1 MKIER
6 IVIDGFGCHRDLT
19 LSLRGDLNILYGK
32 NESGKSTLLAFIEAI
47 FYGFNDSES
56 APLHQ
61 KRSYWFPWQGAPF
74 GGSLVF
80 TNQGHR
86 FSVLAAWGTSPL
98 DDRISVTEESSGEKV
113 ELPFG
118 KTVGSEYLNLSRMDF
133 ETFVLGLHAG
143 DDESA
148 CLEEPQMELLAKWT
162 ASKAS
167 QSASVTSAEI
177 RLSAMQTAL
186 SEKISRLT
194 QVKATEENRLEK
206 RFKTEE
212 DALKAD
218 ARIALLETQRRE
230 LAKKETAPQSIDAM
244 THAVNLLETQ
254 KKAHHLY
261 HRIEDLRNQYV
272 ETHRFLKLK
281 KRPWT
286 VLLILFMIVSV
297 LVVTA
302 CLLPFE
308 WGLEWLGFNP
318 LSEDTRTLTCVV
330 TCALLFLFSLSL
342 ILVRTG
348 GKGELYALDEKLQ
361 YREQALC
368 ELLSLESSNPDE
380 IADAMDTLDEQCK
393 NATQCLA
400 AIDRDRKDKAELTA
414 KLSALDQKITYDRA
428 QMETLYRFMQNNESP
443 SDMRDRIL
451 STEDKI
457 AQYQRHK
464 MAVALAMDL
473 LARAE
478 KKQQSDL
485 APRLATQSGDMLG
498 NMTSGRY
505 KEVELSR
512 NFEPAVSHQGIVRN
526 GKHYRGATGGQI
538 RLAVKLAELKLLA
551 DAGNPLPLLLD
562 EPFAVYDDDRRRTST
577 ETLLQFAKEN
587 NIQIL
592 ITSSYWG
599 APYNT
604 DYNQYALS
612 I

>member
-19 LSLRGDLNILYGK
+19 LSLRGDLNILCGK

-47 FYGFNDSES
+47 FYGFNDTAS

-74 GGSLVF
+74 GGALVF
-80 TNQGHR
+80 TNQGRR
-86 FSVLAAWGTSPL
+86 FTVLAAWGMSPL

-113 ELPFG
+113 ELSSG
-118 KTVGSEYLNLSRMDF
+118 KTVGSEYLKLSRINF
-133 ETFVLGLHAG
+133 ETFVLGLHIEREDPAY
-143 DDESA
+143 
-148 CLEEPQMELLAKWT
+148 LEVPQMELLAKLT
-162 ASKAS
+162 ASKDT
-167 QSASVTSAEI
+167 QSASASSAEI
-177 RLSAMQTAL
+177 QLSAMQTAL
-186 SEKISRLT
+186 SEQVSQLKQIKSEEETRL
-194 QVKATEENRLEK
+194 QKRLK
-206 RFKTEE
+206 MEE
-212 DALKAD
+212 DALKAE
-218 ARIALLETQRRE
+218 ARIALLETQRKE
-230 LAKKETAPQSIDAM
+230 LSKKETAPQSIDAL

-254 KKAHHLY
+254 KKARHLY
-261 HRIEDLRNQYV
+261 HRIEDLRNQYA
-272 ETHRFLKLK
+272 ETYSFLKSK

-286 VLLILFMIVSV
+286 VLLILFMILSALV
-297 LVVTA
+297 LTA

-308 WGLEWLGFNP
+308 WGLEWIGVNP
-318 LSEDTRTLTCVV
+318 LSETVRTLTCAVA
-330 TCALLFLFSLSL
+330 CALFFIFSLSL

-348 GKGELYALDEKLQ
+348 GKNELYALDETLQ

-368 ELLSLESSNPDE
+368 DLLSLESSNPDE

-428 QMETLYRFMQNNESP
+428 QMETLYRFMQNSESP
-443 SDMRDRIL
+443 ADMKDSIIA
-451 STEDKI
+451 TEDTI

-473 LARAE
+473 LKRAE
-478 KKQQSDL
+478 KKQKSDL
-485 APRLATQSGDMLG
+485 APRLAAQSGTVLG
-498 NMTSGRY
+498 NLTSGRY
-505 KEVELSR
+505 KEMELSR
-512 NFEPAVSHQGIVRN
+512 DLEPAVSHQGIVRN
-526 GKHYRGATGGQI
+526 GKHYRGATGSQI
-538 RLAVKLAELKLLA
+538 HLAVKLAELKLLA

-562 EPFAVYDDDRRRTST
+562 EPFAVYDEDRRRTST

-592 ITSSYWG
+592 VTSSYLG